1 MQYRTLLYLS
11 DVNCRHFTEQS
22 SCANEGGHAANLILL
37 VTGSM
42 HRVFIYYN
50 NENSHCGNN
59 FSHNFR
65 NNNYVM
71 KIKIVLHH
79 FYKKV
84 VFDYYKQGNIV
95 STACQCAMKVIGSE
109 QMSIELLC

>member
-1 MQYRTLLYLS
+1 
-11 DVNCRHFTEQS
+11 
-22 SCANEGGHAANLILL
+22 
-37 VTGSM
+37 
-42 HRVFIYYN
+42 
-50 NENSHCGNN
+50 
-59 FSHNFR
+59 
-65 NNNYVM
+65 M